1 MTVDDD
7 KDEFRDRVQ
16 KALADPIQNFTCRI
30 VDRTEGRDPKVPLE
44 FIINDLLA
52 DRINIAIEA
61 VEALAKI
68 YEMSRREQ
76 EDLAVKIAAVILD
89 NAGQ

>member
-7 KDEFRDRVQ
+7 KDEFRNRVQ
-16 KALADPIQNFTCRI
+16 RALADPIHNFTCRI
-30 VDRTEGRDPKVPLE
+30 VDRTEGRYPNVPLE
-44 FIINDLLA
+44 FIVNDLIA

-68 YEMSRREQ
+68 YEMSRKEQ
-76 EDLAVKIAAVILD
+76 EDLAAKIATVILD